1 MLKPKKN
8 KIFKKKNLIKIL
20 KISDPFLMIDELK
33 FLNRSNFSHGLKSI
47 NNNEW
52 FYKCHFLDNPVMP
65 GTLQVEAMLQTIVST
80 LYISEKIID
89 QKYLITKSNTNFYK
103 KISGNGKLLIKS
115 RIISKKNGAAHAAA
129 ISYFNK
135 KKVNEG
141 NFELFNPNIF
151 KINNK

>member
-1 MLKPKKN
+1 MIKLKTN
-8 KIFKKKNLIKIL
+8 QIFKKKNLIKIL

-33 FLNRSNFSHGLKSI
+33 ILKSNNLSHGFKTIKS
-47 NNNEW
+47 NEW
-52 FYKCHFLDNPVMP
+52 FYKCHFLDDPVMP

-80 LYISEKIID
+80 LYISEKIIG

-103 KISGNGKLLIKS
+103 KISGDGKLLVKS
-115 RIISKKNGAAHAAA
+115 RIIYKKNGAAHATT

-141 NFELFNPNIF
+141 NFKLFNPRIF